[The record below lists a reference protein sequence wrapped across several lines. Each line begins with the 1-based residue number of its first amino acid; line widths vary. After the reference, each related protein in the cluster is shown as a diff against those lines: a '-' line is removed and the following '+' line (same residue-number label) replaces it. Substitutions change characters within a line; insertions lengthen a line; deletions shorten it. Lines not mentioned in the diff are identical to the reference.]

1 MRMEC
6 SEGRANVMDMI
17 IGQILQRLDRLEERE
32 QEFRQKIGDL
42 QHVVETLA
50 SNDRALEDLYT
61 RLKAER
67 EGEKKR

>member
-1 MRMEC
+1 MEC

>member
-1 MRMEC
+1 
-6 SEGRANVMDMI
+6 MDMI